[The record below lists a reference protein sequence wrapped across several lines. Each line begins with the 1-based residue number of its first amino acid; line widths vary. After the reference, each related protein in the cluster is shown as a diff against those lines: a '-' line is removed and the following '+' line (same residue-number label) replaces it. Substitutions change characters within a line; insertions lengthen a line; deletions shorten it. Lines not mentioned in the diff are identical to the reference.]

1 MRKSK
6 VQMTAAALMA
16 VILLGG
22 CGEAPYELNDKEEAV
37 IVNYASHVVSKY
49 NTYQREGLMHVAQE
63 AEITEEAEELPA
75 QTETPQEDMQSTESF
90 SGVEGTDGSAQLPTA
105 ELTATL
111 GDLFGAEGLTV
122 SYVGSRISDSYMEE
136 NYYAMY
142 PDAGKVY
149 LILGIDITNAGQT
162 EVPIDYLTR
171 TPKFTAVV
179 NGQTMSTAEIT
190 VLSGD
195 FSALEGTIGAGETRE
210 TVLLFQVPDTVMSAD
225 QLELFVELAGN
236 NYQIIL

>member
-90 SGVEGTDGSAQLPTA
+90 SGVEGADGSAQLPTA
-105 ELTATL
+105 ELTQRSGTCL
-111 GDLFGAEGLTV
+111 GRKDSRTAMWEAVFLTAIW
-122 SYVGSRISDSYMEE
+122 RRTIM
-136 NYYAMY
+136 
-142 PDAGKVY
+142 PC
-149 LILGIDITNAGQT
+149 
-162 EVPIDYLTR
+162 TR
-171 TPKFTAVV
+171 MRGRF
-179 NGQTMSTAEIT
+179 I
-190 VLSGD
+190 
-195 FSALEGTIGAGETRE
+195 
-210 TVLLFQVPDTVMSAD
+210 
-225 QLELFVELAGN
+225 
-236 NYQIIL
+236 